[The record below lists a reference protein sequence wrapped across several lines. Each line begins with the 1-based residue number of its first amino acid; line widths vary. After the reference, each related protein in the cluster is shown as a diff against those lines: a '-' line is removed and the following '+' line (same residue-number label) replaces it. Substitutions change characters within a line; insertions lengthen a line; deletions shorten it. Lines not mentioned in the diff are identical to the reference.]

1 VDGVAMGPGTYD
13 HIAHLDSMPF
23 DGRPM
28 FVFTHHRPLPRE
40 GVRFW
45 QMSPQTA
52 LECWTA
58 MGLGRV
64 YVDGGA

>member
-1 VDGVAMGPGTYD
+1 
-13 HIAHLDSMPF
+13 MPF